1 MNLGKSRK
9 GVPDLFGFEDRI
21 QNVQVYRCLYTEI
34 QCFLTDEQQTTVV
47 LAILCHQQKSQVFS
61 FNIIVILDVLKYH
74 LYSLLFKMTE
84 VIRPTLRPCYLAR

>member
-1 MNLGKSRK
+1 MGL
-9 GVPDLFGFEDRI
+9 RI
-21 QNVQVYRCLYTEI
+21 KFRMSKFTDVYILKYSV
-34 QCFLTDEQQTTVV
+34 FLTDEQQTTVV